1 MGIPTHHALGTVPLW
16 DCPRRSRELSLLTL
30 DFGKK
35 RSLSGKQKKAP
46 PERKRFII
54 CSYFDVPLELLLKAG
69 TLTAAIAEEVQTAA
83 ADFAVTV
90 YNDLVD
96 AGRAGQ
102 ESTFNADTVG
112 RDTADGE
119 SGIGAVIVGIKND
132 ALEFLNTVT
141 VAFLDLYM
149 NGDLVT
155 GEQIRD
161 IRIDRSFNCS

>member
-1 MGIPTHHALGTVPLW
+1 MHTTFFETAG
-16 DCPRRSRELSLLTL
+16 SLEFL
-30 DFGKK
+30 
-35 RSLSGKQKKAP
+35 
-46 PERKRFII
+46 
-54 CSYFDVPLELLLKAG
+54 LEAG
-69 TLTAAIAEEVQTAA
+69 ALTAAIAEEVQTTA
-83 ADFAVTV
+83 ADFAVAID
-90 YNDLVD
+90 NNFVD

-119 SGIGAVIVGIKND
+119 SGIRAIVMGEEDD
-132 ALEFLNTVT
+132 ALEFLNTFA

-161 IRIDRSFNCS
+161 IRIDRSFNSS

>member
-1 MGIPTHHALGTVPLW
+1 MTFH
-16 DCPRRSRELSLLTL
+16 
-30 DFGKK
+30 
-35 RSLSGKQKKAP
+35 
-46 PERKRFII
+46 
-54 CSYFDVPLELLLKAG
+54 
-69 TLTAAIAEEVQTAA
+69 
-83 ADFAVTV
+83 
-90 YNDLVD
+90 NDLVN

-119 SGIGAVIVGIKND
+119 SGIRAIVMGEKDD
-132 ALEFLNTVT
+132 ALEFLDTFT

-161 IRIDRSFNCS
+161 IRIDRSFNSS